1 MTSIL
6 DELREQ
12 CVRAIDN
19 DKNVIVA
26 GTMDG
31 GRDAGRDDETRRMSD
46 NETMEREGGDET
58 MDETRERNDDDEC
71 SHMTLLLRSFSRS
84 RFDFPIKH
92 ENKNT
97 AKIIG
102 FLFILRPTPS
112 RQLSSTRR
120 PHIVPRPR
128 GVGCA
133 GVSRVAVSGRRAGLF
148 AYSLGRAAHS
158 AIARSL
164 LLSDPQAGEAIA
176 MCAVFVSSFSC
187 VIR

>member
-1 MTSIL
+1 MI
-6 DELREQ
+6 
-12 CVRAIDN
+12 
-19 DKNVIVA
+19 
-26 GTMDG
+26 
-31 GRDAGRDDETRRMSD
+31 
-46 NETMEREGGDET
+46 
-58 MDETRERNDDDEC
+58 
-71 SHMTLLLRSFSRS
+71 LLLRSFSRS

-112 RQLSSTRR
+112 RLLSLICGPQLF
-120 PHIVPRPR
+120 PRPQ

-148 AYSLGRAAHS
+148 AYSLCRAAHS

-164 LLSDPQAGEAIA
+164 LLSDQKAGEAIA